1 MEINGT
7 HGHVNGTKFSS
18 QMVMVSATVMKI
30 HFVGLINLLLV
41 SSSVALYQA
50 NKDLSLNEKGK
61 IS

>member
-1 MEINGT
+1 
-7 HGHVNGTKFSS
+7 
-18 QMVMVSATVMKI
+18 MVMVSATVMKI